1 MELYLDPVWVKPK
14 KERKPHPLKGKHQWI
29 TDDPEKREHIMNGLR
44 NGWRS
49 KQNKSGHKSPLRVPV
64 SVYDLDGN
72 YVTTC
77 LHVHE
82 AAEKYGN
89 GSPGNVHMCISGR
102 RHRVGQYQFRRAK
115 VEEFMG
121 EKLVKKTPIEPYKRR
136 NRKPNLIT
144 N

>member
-14 KERKPHPLKGKHQWI
+14 KERKPHPLKGKHQWP
-29 TDDPEKREHIMNGLR
+29 TDDPEKRARIMNGLR
-44 NGWRS
+44 KGWYS
-49 KQNKSGHKSPLRVPV
+49 KNKRHKSPLRVPV

-77 LHVHE
+77 LHVKE

-89 GSPGNVHMCISGR
+89 GSPGNVHNCISGR
-102 RHRVGQYQFRRAK
+102 QGRIGQYQFRRANV
-115 VEEFMG
+115 VEFQG

-136 NRKPNLIT
+136 SRYYYKQQGQI
-144 N
+144 